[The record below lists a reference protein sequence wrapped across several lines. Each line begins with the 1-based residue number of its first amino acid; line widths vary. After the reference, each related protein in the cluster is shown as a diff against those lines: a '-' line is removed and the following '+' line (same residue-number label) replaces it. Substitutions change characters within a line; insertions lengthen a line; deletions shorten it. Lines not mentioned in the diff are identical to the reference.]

1 MASNVFL
8 TVFSGIWNVVVIC
21 FIDGVWVVPLA
32 PAVITMSGS
41 TIHPRSLMSSISGW
55 YFWILLFI
63 VSWENLS
70 LVYVNS
76 INCTVRLSV
85 GDGGGLFWCGSPL
98 MQSRPGFSLALQWHQ
113 TFM

>member
-8 TVFSGIWNVVVIC
+8 IVFSRIWNVVVIF
-21 FIDGVWVVPLA
+21 FINGVWVVPLA

-41 TIHPRSLMSSISGW
+41 TVHPRSLMSSISGW
-55 YFWILLFI
+55 YFWILLLI

-76 INCTVRLSV
+76 INCTLRLSV
-85 GDGGGLFWCGSPL
+85 GDGGGLF
-98 MQSRPGFSLALQWHQ
+98 
-113 TFM
+113 